1 MAHYKIEENRK
12 GLVAK
17 IQVFTKDKSGKYKI
31 ISKRVYNENNLS
43 SAKFEKYIEKIS
55 IQFEDEVLK
64 AYKDKLTEN
73 RLKVLTFEQL
83 GQEFVDNIKKN
94 LSISYYDIA
103 KDVVKR
109 FNSYLIEIGLNKAPI
124 NEISVRE
131 VQMFLNSFVSYQQN
145 GSGTVKLKKDLP
157 KEYSW
162 RLLAR

>member
-1 MAHYKIEENRK
+1 MAHYKIEENRQ

-43 SAKFEKYIEKIS
+43 AAKFEKYIEKIS

-73 RLKVLTFEQL
+73 RFKVLTFEQL

-109 FNSYLIEIGLNKAPI
+109 FNNYLIVAH
-124 NEISVRE
+124 
-131 VQMFLNSFVSYQQN
+131 
-145 GSGTVKLKKDLP
+145 
-157 KEYSW
+157 
-162 RLLAR
+162 